1 MQNED
6 NLFVLVIEQ
15 SFFDQDVRI
24 PCIFRGITEIPFY
37 YALEEVE
44 YDAVGP
50 VMDSFHWTP
59 ERQSESIYVALQ
71 PMAPTESTSSAL
83 MAQDKI
89 LNQTYP
95 TETPFKKSQH
105 SSSCFPSEL
114 ISIFDKM
121 ESPGPLSTLLTAAV
135 NDSTAMT

>member
-37 YALEEVE
+37 YTLEEVE
-44 YDAVGP
+44 YNAISP

-59 ERQSESIYVALQ
+59 ERQSESIYIALQ
-71 PMAPTESTSSAL
+71 PMVPTESTFSVL
-83 MAQDKI
+83 TAQDKI
-89 LNQTYP
+89 LNLTYP

-105 SSSCFPSEL
+105 SSSCFPSEPIL
-114 ISIFDKM
+114 IFDTM
-121 ESPGPLSTLLTAAV
+121 ESPDPLSTLLTAAV
-135 NDSTAMT
+135 NDSTATT

>member
-15 SFFDQDVRI
+15 SFFDQNVRI
-24 PCIFRGITEIPFY
+24 SCIFRSITEIPFY

-44 YDAVGP
+44 YDAVGS
-50 VMDSFHWTP
+50 VMDSFHRTP
-59 ERQSESIYVALQ
+59 ECQSKSIYVALQ
-71 PMAPTESTSSAL
+71 PMVPTESISSVL

-105 SSSCFPSEL
+105 SSSCFPSEPIL
-114 ISIFDKM
+114 IFDTM
-121 ESPGPLSTLLTAAV
+121 ESPDPLSTLLTAAV
-135 NDSTAMT
+135 NDSTATT